1 MENKNGSIIRIFV
14 NGKESVW
21 SEELQARYLP
31 IIDVL
36 EKEAEMNYFEIHD
49 EELEIKF
56 IAKRL
61 GPEKENE

>member
-61 GPEKENE
+61 GPEKETE

>member
-1 MENKNGSIIRIFV
+1 MENENGNIIRIFV
-14 NGKESVW
+14 NGQESVW

-31 IIDVL
+31 IINLL
-36 EKEAEMNYFEIHD
+36 ERKAGMNYFEIHD
-49 EELEIKF
+49 ESDGIKF

>member
-31 IIDVL
+31 IINLL
-36 EKEAEMNYFEIHD
+36 EREAGMNYFEIHD
-49 EELEIKF
+49 EEIEIKF
-56 IAKRL
+56 IAKRI
-61 GPEKENE
+61 GPEKETE

>member
-49 EELEIKF
+49 EEIEIKF
-56 IAKRL
+56 IAKRI
-61 GPEKENE
+61 GPEKETE